1 MSLYAPNPTSGPRAL
16 IYATELPIAVVEI
29 PSPEAR
35 EYLERHGRYGVFLPV
50 MHMVPQNFLRKTAN
64 PPGRMHIKAGLVPFA
79 HYLVIEAVGAKE
91 SRLLKAAFMPAQQN
105 EDEARDDRLDD
116 FAQFFMKTI
125 CSLPTSL
132 Y

>member
-16 IYATELPIAVVEI
+16 IYAAGLPIAVVEI
-29 PSPEAR
+29 PSLEAR
-35 EYLERHGRYGVFLPV
+35 EYLERYGRGGVFLPV

-64 PPGRMHIKAGLVPFA
+64 PPGRMHIKARLIQIA
-79 HYLVIEAVGAKE
+79 DYLVIEAVGAKE

-105 EDEARDDRLDD
+105 EARDDRLDD

>member
-16 IYATELPIAVVEI
+16 IYAAGLPIAVVEI
-29 PSPEAR
+29 PSLEAR
-35 EYLERHGRYGVFLPV
+35 EYLERYGRGGVFLPV

-64 PPGRMHIKAGLVPFA
+64 PPGRMHIKARLIPIAG
-79 HYLVIEAVGAKE
+79 YLVIEAVGAKE

-105 EDEARDDRLDD
+105 EARDDRLDD

>member
-1 MSLYAPNPTSGPRAL
+1 MSLYDPNPTSGPRAL

-35 EYLERHGRYGVFLPV
+35 EYLERYGRDGIFLPV
-50 MHMVPQNFLRKTAN
+50 MHRVPQNFLRKTAN
-64 PPGRMHIKAGLVPFA
+64 PPGRMHIKARLIPIAG
-79 HYLVIEAVGAKE
+79 YLVIEAVGAKE

-105 EDEARDDRLDD
+105 EARDDRLDD

-125 CSLPTSL
+125 CCLPASL

>member
-1 MSLYAPNPTSGPRAL
+1 MSLYDPNPTSGPRAL
-16 IYATELPIAVVEI
+16 IYAKGLPISVVEI
-29 PSPEAR
+29 PSLEAR
-35 EYLERHGRYGVFLPV
+35 DYLEKYGRNGVFLPV
-50 MHMVPQNFLRKTAN
+50 MHMVPPKFLRKTAN
-64 PPGRMHIKAGLVPFA
+64 PPGRMHIKARLIPIA

>member
-16 IYATELPIAVVEI
+16 IYAAGLPIAVVEI
-29 PSPEAR
+29 PSLEAR
-35 EYLERHGRYGVFLPV
+35 EYLERYGRGGVFLPV

-64 PPGRMHIKAGLVPFA
+64 PPGRMHIKARLIPIA
-79 HYLVIEAVGAKE
+79 DYLVIEAVGAKE

-105 EDEARDDRLDD
+105 EARDDRLDD